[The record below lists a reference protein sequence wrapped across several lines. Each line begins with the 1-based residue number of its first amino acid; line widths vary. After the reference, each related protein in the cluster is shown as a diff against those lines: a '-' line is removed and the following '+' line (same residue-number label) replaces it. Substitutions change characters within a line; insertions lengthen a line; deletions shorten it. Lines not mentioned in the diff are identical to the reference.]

1 MQIAYMFC
9 GELNRAKVEM
19 RHIVFTSWSE
29 DTRASRLRELLADR
43 CVALTHLNPEHID
56 GEADTLL
63 QSVDVLIMDATE
75 RSEASSTLAERLV
88 TAHPH
93 LRIVALGECSHAN
106 LCLPAGSSAEA
117 ILSAIDETLEPHPPQ
132 EGALGSLHEDSVAVL
147 EEGSR
152 RLDFVARL
160 DEEVAHLSLLAEDVA
175 RGAHSPR
182 VLAQAARPV
191 LDAAQG
197 HGLDEVAR
205 TLEVLIS
212 QASNTPA
219 FRETAPS
226 ILETLRAQVRAAQL
240 ESPSTTLS
248 SESQS
253 RALTVVVIDEDPD
266 YLRRV
271 TGFAD
276 QFMIPIRTATSVA
289 EASGK
294 VQTPLLAGVMLTP
307 GTADS
312 QKSLSESI
320 ATLQN
325 ASGLPHL
332 PLALVSD
339 VPGTL
344 DRVQGLWAGA
354 SHVAPRPVSAV
365 SFSQI
370 ARRLATLRRSL
381 QASVLVVD
389 PRGDFASRV
398 AEHLGERDM
407 AIQYLPDTR
416 TIFEALEHHRPDLVL
431 LSTELSE
438 MDAND
443 VCRSLRAVASWRE
456 IPIVLFSG
464 RCTPETRIAGYR
476 AGADDVI
483 ETSISPDELTVRLSV
498 RLERARQ
505 AAERSDRDLLTGL
518 LTRRPFLEQLA
529 ARLSEVTR
537 RQRRLVFAILDVD
550 HFKRVN
556 DRHGHLV
563 GDRVLATLGRL
574 LQDRFRIE
582 DLRARWGGEEFVVV
596 LVDEGLETSALALR
610 RVLDEFSAMVFEGD
624 QGTSFSVSFSA
635 GLAAFPHDGQDAET
649 LFSVADARLL
659 RAKQNGRC
667 RIEVGRTRSP
677 LD

>member
-1 MQIAYMFC
+1 
-9 GELNRAKVEM
+9 M
-19 RHIVFTSWSE
+19 RHIVITSLPE
-29 DTRASRLRELLADR
+29 DERASRLRELLADR
-43 CVALTHLNPEHID
+43 CVALTQLNPEHIRRD
-56 GEADTLL
+56 ADALL
-63 QSVDVLIMDATE
+63 RSVDVFIMDVT
-75 RSEASSTLAERLV
+75 RLSEEPSALAERLLSG
-88 TAHPH
+88 HPH
-93 LRIVALGECSHAN
+93 LRIVALGECAHAD
-106 LCLPAGSSAEA
+106 LCLPARSSAETIVGA
-117 ILSAIDETLEPHPPQ
+117 IEQTLKSNASQ
-132 EGALGSLHEDSVAVL
+132 EVALGSLHEESVAVL

-152 RLDFVARL
+152 RLDFVTRL

-175 RGAHSPR
+175 RGTHSGQ
-182 VLAQAARPV
+182 VLARTARPV
-191 LDAAQG
+191 LDAARD
-197 HGLDEVAR
+197 HGLDDVAR
-205 TLEVLIS
+205 TLSGLIA
-212 QASNTPA
+212 QASSGQAFAEMAPA
-219 FRETAPS
+219 

-240 ESPSTTLS
+240 NTPTTTLS

-253 RALTVVVIDEDPD
+253 RALTVVVIDEDQD
-266 YLRRV
+266 YLRRIS
-271 TGFAD
+271 GFAD
-276 QFMIPIRTATSVA
+276 QFMIPVRTATSVA
-289 EASGK
+289 EAASK
-294 VQTPLLAGVMLTP
+294 VQTPLLAGVILTP
-307 GTADS
+307 GDSDS

-320 ATLQN
+320 ATLQK

-339 VPGTL
+339 VSGIL

-370 ARRLATLRRSL
+370 ARRLTTLRRSL
-381 QASVLVVD
+381 QASVMVVD
-389 PRGDFASRV
+389 PRGDFAARV
-398 AEHLGERDM
+398 AEHLGDRDM

-416 TIFEALEHHRPDLVL
+416 TIFDALEHHRPDLVL
-431 LSTELSE
+431 LSSELTG
-438 MDAND
+438 MDATD

-456 IPIVLFSG
+456 IPIVLFAP
-464 RCTPETRIAGYR
+464 RCDAATRIAAYR

-483 ETSISPDELTVRLSV
+483 GTSISPDELTVRLSV

-550 HFKRVN
+550 HFKAVN

-610 RVLDEFSAMVFEGD
+610 RVLDEFSAMIFEGEQD
-624 QGTSFSVSFSA
+624 TTFSVSFSA
-635 GLAAFPHDGQDAET
+635 GLAAFPNDGQEAET

-659 RAKQNGRC
+659 RAKKNGRS
-667 RIEVGRTRSP
+667 RIEMGRTRP
-677 LD
+677 PIA